1 MSTDKSEI
9 VAGISKYN
17 IDSDK
22 YEMTITI
29 KVISEDFGV
38 DQYKEVYDQVKKTLD
53 ENFRNDIQT
62 NILQK

>member
-17 IDSDK
+17 IDSDN
-22 YEMTITI
+22 YELTITI
-29 KVISEDFGV
+29 KVVSGNFNV

-53 ENFRNDIQT
+53 ENFRND
-62 NILQK
+62 L